1 MAGEKNPEDLP
12 RVVTPDDEL
21 HTGADQESTPEDL
34 VQATGRDVT
43 PENLEWARKKLAEE
57 GREAIERLLP

>member
-1 MAGEKNPEDLP
+1 MAGEKDAENMP

-21 HTGADQESTPEDL
+21 HTGAQGEVTPEDL

-43 PENLEWARKKLAEE
+43 PENLEWARKKIAEE
-57 GREAIERLLP
+57 GQEAIERLLP

>member
-1 MAGEKNPEDLP
+1 MAGEKDAQGMP

-21 HTGADQESTPEDL
+21 HTGADAEVTPEEL
-34 VQATGRDVT
+34 VQASGRDVT
-43 PENLEWARKKLAEE
+43 PANLEWARKKLAEE

>member
-1 MAGEKNPEDLP
+1 MADEKNPEDLP

-21 HTGADQESTPEDL
+21 HTGADQEVTPEDL
-34 VQATGRDVT
+34 VRASGRDLT
-43 PENLEWARKKLAEE
+43 PESLEWARKKLAEE